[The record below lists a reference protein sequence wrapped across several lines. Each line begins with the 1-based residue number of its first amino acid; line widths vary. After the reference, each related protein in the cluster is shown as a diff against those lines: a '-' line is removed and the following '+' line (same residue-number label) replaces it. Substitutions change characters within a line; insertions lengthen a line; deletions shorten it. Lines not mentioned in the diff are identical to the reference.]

1 MGGAS
6 LMPYDG
12 YAEFWFETWEDWK
25 ELWTDAEFSKTLE
38 GEVAGTRVTLHLA
51 NRAIGD
57 NEHFVQQP
65 LPMMAGYDYVY
76 QDNTGGK

>member
-6 LMPYDG
+6 LMAYDG
-12 YAEFWFETWEDWK
+12 YAEFWFETWENWR
-25 ELWTDAEFSKTLE
+25 ELWKDAEFSKTLE
-38 GEVAGTRVTLHLA
+38 GKAAGTGMILPLA
-51 NRAIGD
+51 DRAIGD

-76 QDNTGGK
+76 QDNTGGT